1 MPMPQF
7 TIVIEK
13 TITGVDASVPSI
25 RECETWAATE
35 DEAISSLLERL
46 AFFLHRDP
54 GFRHILDFMR
64 EEDGKRYYKLIV
76 K

>member
-35 DEAISSLLERL
+35 DDAIASLLDRL
-46 AFFLHRDP
+46 AFFLQLQP
-54 GFRHILDFMR
+54 GFRHLLDFMR
-64 EEDGKRYYKLIV
+64 EEDGKRYYKLMV